1 MNLPSIRQGCRA
13 AMSRP
18 VLPITLALLLTACA
32 TTTWSRPT
40 TTVVEFERDNQAC
53 QHMNSRMVSISPALV
68 QTYVMPAG
76 YARCMEEEGYTHG
89 GPWEG
94 HSGWRHE

>member
-18 VLPITLALLLTACA
+18 VLPIALALLLTACA
-32 TTTWSRPT
+32 TTWSRPAT
-40 TTVVEFERDNQAC
+40 TAVEFERDNQAC

-68 QTYVMPAG
+68 EIYVSPIE
-76 YARCMEEEGYTHG
+76 YIRCMEAEGYAPG
-89 GPWEG
+89 GTWEG
-94 HSGWRHE
+94 HVGWRHD